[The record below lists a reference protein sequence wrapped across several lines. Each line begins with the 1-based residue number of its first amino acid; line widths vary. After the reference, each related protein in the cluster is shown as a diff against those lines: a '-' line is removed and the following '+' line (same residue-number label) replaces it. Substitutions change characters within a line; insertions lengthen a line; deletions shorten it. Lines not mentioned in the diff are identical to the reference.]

1 MIERVRK
8 EEEGEREREN
18 EQCTLKQDLHM
29 SPAKAPCI
37 SNTNGYTI
45 SQTNSVLEEK

>member
-8 EEEGEREREN
+8 EEEREREREN